1 MTNVHH
7 RLRSALAVAAL
18 ATAAVACGGDEV
30 ADPPAAETTTTVPDE
45 TVPEET
51 VPDDTVPDDTLP
63 EETVPDDTVPDETV
77 PDDTVVP
84 SGPNT
89 DGWPIDSALID
100 AAVDDLVATVGVAP
114 GAVEVVLAEPVT
126 WRNGALGCPV
136 PGRDYTQALVDGY
149 RIELTADG
157 DTYWYHGGGD
167 NDPFRCDDPQDPAPE
182 GSGDR

>member
-30 ADPPAAETTTTVPDE
+30 ADPPAVETTTTVSDE

-51 VPDDTVPDDTLP
+51 VSDETVPDDTVP
-63 EETVPDDTVPDETV
+63 EETVPDETV
-77 PDDTVVP
+77 PDDSAVP

-100 AAVDDLVATVGVAP
+100 AAIDDLVATVGVAP

>member
-51 VPDDTVPDDTLP
+51 VSDETVPDDTVP
-63 EETVPDDTVPDETV
+63 EETVPDETV
-77 PDDTVVP
+77 PDDSAVP

>member
-51 VPDDTVPDDTLP
+51 VSDETVPDDTVP
-63 EETVPDDTVPDETV
+63 EETVPDETV
-77 PDDTVVP
+77 PDDSAVP

-100 AAVDDLVATVGVAP
+100 AAIDDLVATVGVAP